1 MLKYYNYDVVF
12 QEVPDEVSLAINL
25 TNCPNHCKDCHSPHL
40 WENIGEELSEDEL
53 TRLVEIYRGDI
64 TCVCIMGGDAAK
76 NEVEDLAHYIKN
88 TLQLKVA
95 WYSGRY
101 DKPVNINDFD
111 YIKFGP
117 YIEEKGGLKSP
128 ETNQRFYKVTNGN
141 LIDCTERFQRKH

>member
-1 MLKYYNYDVVF
+1 MVKYYSTSVVF
-12 QEVPDEVSLAINL
+12 EEIPDEITLAIEI
-25 TNCPNHCKDCHSPHL
+25 TNCPGHCEGCHSPWL
-40 WENIGEELSEDEL
+40 REDIGEELTENEL
-53 TRLVEIYRGDI
+53 NRLVEIYRGDI
-64 TCVCIMGGDAAK
+64 TCVLIMGGDASK
-76 NEVEDLAHYIKN
+76 NEVETLAHYIKN
-88 TLQLKVA
+88 TMKLKVA

-128 ETNQRFYKVTNGN
+128 DTNQRFYKVIDGN